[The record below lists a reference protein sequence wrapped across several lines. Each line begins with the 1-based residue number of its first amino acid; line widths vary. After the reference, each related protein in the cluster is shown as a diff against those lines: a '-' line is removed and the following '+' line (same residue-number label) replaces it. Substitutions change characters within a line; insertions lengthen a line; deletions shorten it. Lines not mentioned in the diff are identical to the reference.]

1 VDAYKEEPG
10 NPKYAFKVHFV
21 FFFMTLCVWLHRK
34 LRIIKMHAF

>member
-21 FFFMTLCVWLHRK
+21 FFFLLYVFGC
-34 LRIIKMHAF
+34 IES